1 MIEKLLRNMEGQADA
16 LRSLKLQP
24 LTPQECGAH
33 VRQAHWSE
41 VPLCKR
47 VVRFGDP
54 LVFSLRIQPDRPA
67 QDWAV
72 VATTLETRGGMTY
85 ASSLLTFLS
94 NYLLREYGFGGLMP
108 ADFDGV
114 MRLQQTVF
122 GTDDRTQA
130 ILEDLRD
137 RLLPE
142 YEALDEQ
149 GETLTDHARGDAL
162 RQVDPDPQHV
172 LFRDFLSDLIA
183 HGPSEGP
190 LPDFGPWQSWAS
202 LSRRLAL
209 PHLHPVPASRK
220 DLLAF
225 DVVQH
230 IPQFDGCMVAGF
242 KLRHH
247 LPVPRAFF
255 VDVSQD
261 AVGRFAAEH
270 LIAPEHSY
278 WQDDIARHLLQR
290 QAEAGDGYDGLA
302 HIEAAALYDEDRN
315 DAVRSYHA
323 LVAGT
328 FWAAEHAGVVLRPA
342 LEAAM
347 HLAERQDWHDVQQ
360 GLQWTAARL

>member
-1 MIEKLLRNMEGQADA
+1 MIEELLRNMEGQADA
-16 LRSLKLQP
+16 LRNLKLQP
-24 LTPQECGAH
+24 LTPQECAVH

-47 VVRFGDP
+47 VVRFGEP
-54 LVFSLRIQPDRPA
+54 LVYSLRIQPDRPA

-85 ASSLLTFLS
+85 ASSRRTFLS
-94 NYLLREYGFGGLMP
+94 NYLLRVYGFGGLMP
-108 ADFDGV
+108 ADYDDV
-114 MRLQQTVF
+114 LSLQQTVF
-122 GTDDRTQA
+122 GTDDRVLAT
-130 ILEDLRD
+130 LEDLRD
-137 RLLPE
+137 RVLPE

-149 GETLTDHARGDAL
+149 GETLTDQAKGAAL
-162 RQVDPDPQHV
+162 KQIDPDPQHV
-172 LFRDFLSDLIA
+172 LFRDFLSGLME
-183 HGPSEGP
+183 HGPLEGP
-190 LPDFGPWQSWAS
+190 LPDFGPWHSWAS
-202 LSRRLAL
+202 LTRRLAL
-209 PHLHPVPASRK
+209 PHLDTLPASRK

-230 IPQFDGCMVAGF
+230 LPQFDGCMVAGF
-242 KLRHH
+242 GLRHCEP
-247 LPVPRAFF
+247 LPPAFLVNVP
-255 VDVSQD
+255 QD
-261 AVGRFAAEH
+261 AVGRFEFEH
-270 LIAPEHSY
+270 LIAPEHPY

-302 HIEAAALYDEDRN
+302 HVEAAALYDEDRN

-360 GLQWTAARL
+360 SLQWTAARL